1 MTDRKVLSAVEQRP
15 RVINEAI
22 RQLQQAQ
29 IADYQPLDELLT
41 EIAALSVDPAA
52 DSGLF
57 FDDSESAIKYWT
69 PVAPLSFSGATLVA
83 ATASEGAVGAVEL
96 ATTTEASAG
105 TDTAR
110 AVTAAGLTAFA
121 QLKGHAP
128 DVMATEETT
137 SGTDAGTATSGSWFT
152 RVLTTLGRNHGT
164 LASLATGEVTL
175 PAGSYHAT
183 WSVPGFFVNRFQS
196 RLQNMTDTT
205 TLALG
210 TSEYNSNGVA
220 DGFVTQSLGSCV
232 FTLAASKAIAVQM
245 RVEATRATDGRGRGS
260 NFSVNNIFTRLD
272 ITKVA

>member
-41 EIAALSVDPAA
+41 EIAALSVDPNA

-83 ATASEGAVGAVEL
+83 ATASESAVGAVEL
-96 ATTTEASAG
+96 ATTTEASTG
-105 TDTAR
+105 TDTSR

-128 DVMATEETT
+128 DVIVEEQLA
-137 SGTDAGTATSGSWFT
+137 SGTNGGAGTAGAYAT
-152 RVLTTLGRNHGT
+152 RPLNTLVRNHGT
-164 LASLATGEVTL
+164 LASLASNQVTL
-175 PAGSYHAT
+175 PAGT
-183 WSVPGFFVNRFQS
+183 
-196 RLQNMTDTT
+196 
-205 TLALG
+205 
-210 TSEYNSNGVA
+210 
-220 DGFVTQSLGSCV
+220 
-232 FTLAASKAIAVQM
+232 
-245 RVEATRATDGRGRGS
+245 
-260 NFSVNNIFTRLD
+260 
-272 ITKVA
+272 